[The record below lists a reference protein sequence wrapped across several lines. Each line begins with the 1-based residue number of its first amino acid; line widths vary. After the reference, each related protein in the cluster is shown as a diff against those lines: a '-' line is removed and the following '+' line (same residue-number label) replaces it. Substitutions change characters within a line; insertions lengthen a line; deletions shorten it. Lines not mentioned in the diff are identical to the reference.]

1 MIWLIFATSIY
12 LCTFT
17 CLILSV
23 KKNLELLD
31 KLSEIQEAIDDS
43 LNVLDEQHQKID
55 LKTKLEVFSDEPVV
69 RELLQDIAQ
78 ARDSVLLTANILNES
93 LNETTD
99 TDEETSKA

>member
-1 MIWLIFATSIY
+1 
-12 LCTFT
+12 
-17 CLILSV
+17 LSV